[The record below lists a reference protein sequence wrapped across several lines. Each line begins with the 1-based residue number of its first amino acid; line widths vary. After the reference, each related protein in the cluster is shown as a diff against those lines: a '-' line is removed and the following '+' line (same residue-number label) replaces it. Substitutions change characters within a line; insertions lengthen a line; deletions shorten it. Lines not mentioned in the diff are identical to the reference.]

1 MVFKREEAGETCLR
15 WCISKDLGDVKELPG
30 DQLPGDQQ
38 KECSRQRQKQV
49 SGQEAGWPSCV
60 WRKASRPGWWLQ
72 SERREVATDEG
83 WEATPGFVGCGQE
96 VVFSLTSNGK

>member
-1 MVFKREEAGETCLR
+1 MDFKREEAGETCLR

-30 DQLPGDQQ
+30 DQK

-60 WRKASRPGWWLQ
+60 WRKASRPEWRPQ
-72 SERREVATDEG
+72 TERREVATDEG